1 MKSSFAGRIVFAGAL
16 LSAAVAPAKD
26 WYVDANYGNN
36 EWDGSCKYADRDEGA
51 KKGPKKWL
59 SEAMMIPDLGE
70 NDVVH
75 AAEGIYNEGEMW
87 DGYNTNRVILAKAG
101 LGLVADGRRE
111 KTIIEGA
118 ISSDQECGNG
128 AGAIRCVRFTG
139 QKSYVRG
146 FIIRKGRTDALGSKT
161 WEYAG
166 GGAYSYTGGK
176 AVDKVGRLVDCV
188 LTNCNAA
195 YRGVIGCSEG
205 VTAIGCVIYAPKKNL
220 RNENYVSCGCNNFI
234 NSVVWGQPLGSDGGG
249 IAINSTFP
257 NDGPWKLTAA
267 YNCYIRYLKTE
278 TTYYDCLYVSSPA
291 GNFSPE
297 YPSKQITEAQAK
309 FEEGTYRP
317 LKGSALIDAGLDSLY
332 ASAFPESLKDSLAN
346 LAMDNEPRFRGA
358 AIDIGAFE
366 YENADD
372 LAPALTDHAYFT
384 VSDATYGVSTEG
396 TGVDLA
402 AGSGFNAAWTLPSGE
417 VVSNGF
423 TIVAFVGEGAVLNI
437 YLNGSAKPTWTVV
450 AADGEKTISYSAMQ
464 HTLRFECE
472 GGVATVKSVATDV
485 KTAYFVKPTGDDTA
499 DGKTFATARKTL
511 KGAME
516 IPGLAAG
523 DIVYAAPGVYAEGEM
538 WGAYGSNRVVVAE
551 GVGLVGY
558 AGADATAIEGRFAD
572 AADKCGPE
580 ALRCVCARAGAFVR
594 GFTLRNGATA
604 AELPPDSTN
613 ANGLNGGN
621 VWANDG
627 ATFVDCV
634 ISNGV
639 AKYRGGGAGS
649 LYKPGG
655 NYIRCRFVD
664 NEVGDPT
671 GAAATFGNFYGC
683 VFRDGDVYGAGVSAV
698 NCTFLSGARIRGGGT
713 SDATVGRVYNSII
726 SGADGG
732 NDSYIRC
739 LMAVSALASNSTKS
753 DGTLLGQANLAAK
766 LDADYRPLK
775 DANLVDFGDANH
787 YLTNFP
793 AAFLRFAGMD
803 FAGGQRVYNGA
814 IDAGA
819 GEYDWRGD
827 FAKKLARK
835 GVAIP
840 AADANVTTN
849 ALAGLDLPMG
859 ESTTVRYLPVAD
871 GDCSLALT
879 GTAVVTLDGEAL
891 TPVSGVYSFAV
902 EADKAY
908 DLVVVAISD
917 VTIES
922 AGVPKRG
929 MVLLLR

>member
-1 MKSSFAGRIVFAGAL
+1 MLCCRQPLPRPRTG
-16 LSAAVAPAKD
+16 
-26 WYVDANYGNN
+26 VDANYGNN

-101 LGLVADGRRE
+101 LGLVADEGRE
-111 KTIIEGA
+111 VTFIEGA
-118 ISSDQECGNG
+118 ISSDHVSGNG
-128 AGAIRCVRFTG
+128 AGAIRCVKITG
-139 QKSYVRG
+139 SGAYVRG
-146 FIIRKGRTDALGSKT
+146 FTIRKGRTDVSPDGKNL
-161 WEYAG
+161 WYYAG
-166 GGAYSYTGGK
+166 GCVNGGT
-176 AVDKVGRLVDCV
+176 VVDCV
-188 LTNCNAA
+188 ITNGNAG
-195 YRGVIGCSEG
+195 YRGAIGNSGKMYVIGCHVYGDVVKNAAGYTYTSYGPINYLNSIVHGSSANLLQTSGG
-205 VTAIGCVIYAPKKNL
+205 VAV
-220 RNENYVSCGCNNFI
+220 
-234 NSVVWGQPLGSDGGG
+234 NSVFPEGSLSQYV
-249 IAINSTFP
+249 AH
-257 NDGPWKLTAA
+257 
-267 YNCYIRYLKTE
+267 YNCFIGSCTSYVANKPTEYHHCYCLNHPSAAHWDDCRQVTE
-278 TTYYDCLYVSSPA
+278 T
-291 GNFSPE
+291 E
-297 YPSKQITEAQAK
+297 AK

-317 LKGSALIDAGLDSLY
+317 LRGSVLIDAGIDEHYLTN
-332 ASAFPESLKDSLAN
+332 FPETVQTLWKDYAYG
-346 LAMDNEPRFRGA
+346 MRPRFRGVR
-358 AIDIGAFE
+358 IDIGAYE
-366 YENADD
+366 YGSLPSEMEEILTDNPAF
-372 LAPALTDHAYFT
+372 ALTDA
-384 VSDATYGVSTEG
+384 SSGTYADKSAV
-396 TGVDLA
+396 VIP
-402 AGSGFNAAWTLPSGE
+402 AGNSLLAAWTLASGE
-417 VVSNGF
+417 VTANDF
-423 TIVAFVGEGAVLNI
+423 TITAAADEGATLNI
-437 YLNGSAKPTWTVV
+437 YLDGAATPTWTVV
-450 AADGEKTISYSAMQ
+450 AVDGERTISYRAGR
-464 HTLRFECE
+464 HTLRFESV
-472 GGVATVKSVATDV
+472 GGSAFVKAVATDV
-485 KTAYFVKPTGDDTA
+485 RTPYFVKPDGDDAA

-523 DIVYAAPGVYAEGEM
+523 DVVYVASGVYAAGEM
-538 WGAYGSNRVVVAE
+538 WDGNCSNRVVIAA

-558 AGADATAIEGRFAD
+558 EGADVTVIEGKFAD
-572 AADKCGPE
+572 TADKCGPE
-580 ALRCVCARAGAFVR
+580 AVRCVCARAGAWVR

-604 AELPPDSTN
+604 AVQSSTDESN
-613 ANGLNGGN
+613 VNYLNGGN
-621 VWANDG
+621 AWANDG

-639 AKYRGGGAGS
+639 AKYRGGGVGS

-655 NYIRCRFVD
+655 NYIRCFFRGNKAV
-664 NEVGDPT
+664 EGT
-671 GAAATFGNFYGC
+671 GTAACFGNFYDC
-683 VFRDGDVYGAGVSAV
+683 VFDGGGVYGAYVTVVNSA
-698 NCTFLSGARIRGGGT
+698 FLSGASVRGG
-713 SDATVGRVYNSII
+713 SDAKSAAQVYNSVLVN
-726 SGADGG
+726 SDAGQSA
-732 NDSYIRC
+732 YCRC
-739 LMAVSALASNSTKS
+739 LLGVSALASNSTKS

-775 DANLVDFGDANH
+775 DTNLVDFGDANH

>member
-118 ISSDQECGNG
+118 ISSAQDCGNG

-176 AVDKVGRLVDCV
+176 AIDKVGRLVDCV

-257 NDGPWKLTAA
+257 DDGPWKLSAA
-267 YNCYIRYLKTE
+267 YNCYIRYLKNE
-278 TTYYDCLYVSSPA
+278 TTYYNCLYVSSPA
-291 GNFSPE
+291 GSFSPE
-297 YPSKQITEAQAK
+297 YPSKRVTEAQAK
-309 FEEGTYRP
+309 FEAGTYRP
-317 LKGSALIDAGLDSLY
+317 LRGSVLIDAGLDSLY
-332 ASAFPESLKDSLAN
+332 LSVLPESLKASLAN
-346 LAMDNEPRFRGA
+346 LAMDNKPRFRGA

-396 TGVDLA
+396 TGVNLA
-402 AGSGFNAAWTLPSGE
+402 SGSSFNAAWALPSGE

-423 TIVAFVGEGAVLNI
+423 TIVASAGEGAVLNI
-437 YLNGSAKPTWTVV
+437 YLNGSAEPVWTVV
-450 AADGEKTISYSAMQ
+450 AADGEKAISYSAMQ

-472 GGVATVKSVATDV
+472 GGAAAVKSVATDV
-485 KTAYFVKPTGDDTA
+485 RTPYFVKPDGDDAA

-538 WGAYGSNRVVVAE
+538 WGSYGSNRVVVAE

-558 AGADATAIEGRFAD
+558 AGADATVIEGRFAD
-572 AADKCGPE
+572 TADKCGPE
-580 ALRCVCARAGAFVR
+580 AMRCVCAKAGAFVR

-604 AELPPDSTN
+604 AELPSDSTN

-639 AKYRGGGAGS
+639 AKYRGGGVGS
-649 LYKPGG
+649 LYSPGG
-655 NYIRCRFVD
+655 NYIRCFFRGNKAVD
-664 NEVGDPT
+664 GT
-671 GAAATFGNFYGC
+671 GTAASFGNFYGC
-683 VFRDGDVYGAGVSAV
+683 VFVGGSVYGAYVTVV
-698 NCTFLSGARIRGGGT
+698 NSTFLSGASVRGGSAGA
-713 SDATVGRVYNSII
+713 SAARVYNSVIEN
-726 SGADGG
+726 SDGG
-732 NDSYIRC
+732 QNAYYRC
-739 LMAVSALASNSTKS
+739 LLGVSSLATNSTKS

-775 DANLVDFGDANH
+775 EMNLVDFGDTNH

-793 AAFLRFAGMD
+793 AAFIRFAGRD
-803 FAGGQRVYNGA
+803 FAGGQRIYNGA

-849 ALAGLDLPMG
+849 ALAGLDLPAD
-859 ESTTVRYLPVAD
+859 ESVTVRYLPVAD

-879 GTAVVTLDGEAL
+879 GNAIVTLDGEAL
-891 TPVSGVYSFAV
+891 TPADGVYSFAA
-902 EADKAY
+902 EAGKSY
-908 DLVVVAISD
+908 DLVVVAFSD
-917 VTIES
+917 VTIKS
-922 AGVPKRG
+922 AGVPKQG
-929 MVLLLR
+929 MILLLR